1 LDKNDPH
8 TEEELRFFATA
19 PKSCSYLKGRNAI
32 SVFADP
38 EARLSPVIYNQLA
51 RYGFR
56 RSGNDL
62 YVPACPG
69 CSECIPVRILAKQF
83 RRSRNQQKIW
93 NRNRDLA
100 CNVLPPEYRDSH
112 FELYTRYLKSR
123 HPGGGMD
130 DPTPDD
136 YMRFLGSDW
145 CDTLFIEFNSMG
157 YRCKFLNAFRPI
169 FFTTP
174 ELFINISLS
183 ATTEMNRAA
192 QLPFLNFV
200 DLKKRHALYHD
211 YSNKSLIDKGFDVPY
226 YTPADA
232 AAIMAEM
239 SQDCDLLLYEYF
251 LTDYAG
257 HAQDMT
263 QAIAEIHKVEKLI
276 YALLALVNLKNT
288 TVMVISDHGNVED
301 LRTKS
306 HTLNPAFMALWGSNR
321 NSGFSSILDV
331 YPFLIDQVKR
341 Y

>member
-1 LDKNDPH
+1 
-8 TEEELRFFATA
+8 
-19 PKSCSYLKGRNAI
+19 
-32 SVFADP
+32 
-38 EARLSPVIYNQLA
+38 
-51 RYGFR
+51 
-56 RSGNDL
+56 
-62 YVPACPG
+62 
-69 CSECIPVRILAKQF
+69 
-83 RRSRNQQKIW
+83 
-93 NRNRDLA
+93 
-100 CNVLPPEYRDSH
+100 
-112 FELYTRYLKSR
+112 
-123 HPGGGMD
+123 
-130 DPTPDD
+130 
-136 YMRFLGSDW
+136 
-145 CDTLFIEFNSMG
+145 
-157 YRCKFLNAFRPI
+157 
-169 FFTTP
+169 
-174 ELFINISLS
+174 
-183 ATTEMNRAA
+183 MNRAA

-200 DLKKRHALYHD
+200 DLKKRRALYHD
-211 YSNKSLIDKGFDVPY
+211 YSNKSLVDKGFDVPY
-226 YTPADA
+226 NNPDNA

-239 SQDCDLLLYEYF
+239 SKSYDLLLYEYF